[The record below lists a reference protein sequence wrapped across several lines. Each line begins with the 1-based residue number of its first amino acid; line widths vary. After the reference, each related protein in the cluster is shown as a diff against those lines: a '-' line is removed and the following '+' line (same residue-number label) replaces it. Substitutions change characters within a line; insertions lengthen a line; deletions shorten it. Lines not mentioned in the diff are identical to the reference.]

1 MKNTR
6 RKSLSRGVRLVL
18 WGGLLLLTVAAQ
30 AQDARLTAALADG
43 VRAFEAGQ
51 HAQAVAHL
59 LPVFEADP
67 AFARPDVGAAAYW
80 LGSAYQSANEP
91 QNALAV
97 WERGW
102 SAAAAQGRVDLRLA
116 DALVRNVYQLRDT
129 ARHAVS
135 ATAYLA
141 LLEHLD
147 GPLPIETQ
155 ALRAR
160 HLAPLALILPDDVRR
175 ETGLTQDAGAGQKDL
190 PAGAG
195 ARLTAW
201 WRSMDTLPATP
212 VNERVIEHLERVA
225 YAGEHFADAA
235 AASGL
240 DDRGRVYIRLG
251 PPSHTTPVQIN
262 QFRTASEGLSDPLG
276 PFYPQGA
283 LWVYR
288 HVDDS
293 AHYLFVKEA
302 GKPYRLGQPTDLVPV
317 SLRTKRT
324 SLRLLEAMEGIYRMM
339 ALYHPDGHY
348 GSYYEQ
354 IASYRGLLSDVAYG
368 RQDPDPP
375 GVVIYKVQPP
385 PPGATTQTL
394 LSHARSDDRRAVR
407 QRDAQVPPFYSN
419 LFDGL
424 ESLPVAVRW
433 ARFLDEDGTT
443 RTELYWGLQVRELH
457 PSNSLRRRLR
467 QEGHEPSGSYLLNL
481 TVAQQSADYRTRAV
495 HREHHLV
502 EAPPHEAE
510 AVIPAQAFVARG
522 DTGRYHLALQW
533 DAFWA
538 YGTPLGQGDLTG
550 VEPGPLIRLGSYR
563 VDTLTALRNDPA
575 RLEMSDLK
583 PLRISARAPL
593 PEDAPPYPN
602 AAVTPQTQLGLYFE
616 VYHLTFGP
624 DDQTHFTVAYEV
636 ARREQPGGLLEKAP
650 IRRTTAQTRYS
661 GDSRS
666 AHETILLGLDDL
678 EGTGQFEI
686 TVRVTDEI
694 TGQQTQRALSFDVRE

>member
-1 MKNTR
+1 M
-6 RKSLSRGVRLVL
+6 LPQGAGLVL
-18 WGGLLLLTVAAQ
+18 WGLLWLVVGPAQGQETPLAA
-30 AQDARLTAALADG
+30 TLAEG
-43 VRAFEAGQ
+43 VRAVETGQ
-51 HAQAVAHL
+51 YVQALAPLQAVFH
-59 LPVFEADP
+59 ADP
-67 AFARPDVGAAAYW
+67 AFATPEQGAAAYW
-80 LGSAYQSANEP
+80 LGTAYR
-91 QNALAV
+91 ALDYPDDAVAV
-97 WERGW
+97 WEAGW
-102 SAAAAQGRVDLRLA
+102 TALHRQGRYDLRLA
-116 DALVRNVYQLRDT
+116 DALTRSVF
-129 ARHAVS
+129 ARKDAARYDV
-135 ATAYLA
+135 AAAAYLA

-147 GPLPIETQ
+147 DDPPGDLR

-160 HLAPLALILPDDVRR
+160 HLALLALVLPDDVRR
-175 ETGLTQDAGAGQKDL
+175 EIGWIGDEDAAPAAGAGR
-190 PAGAG
+190 
-195 ARLTAW
+195 RLAAW
-201 WRSMDTLPATP
+201 WRSMDPLPATP
-212 VNERVIEHLERVA
+212 QNERLQEHLERVA
-225 YAGEHFADAA
+225 YASEHFADDRAA
-235 AASGL
+235 PGF
-240 DDRGRVYIRLG
+240 DERGQVYIRLG
-251 PPSHTTPVQIN
+251 PPSHVTAVHVN
-262 QFRTASEGLSDPLG
+262 QFMPERATLSDHLDA
-276 PFYPQGA
+276 FYPEGTF
-283 LWVYR
+283 WVYR
-288 HVDDS
+288 HVDDA
-293 AHYLFVKEA
+293 AHYLFVREA
-302 GKPYRLGQPTDLVPV
+302 GKPYRLGQPIDLAPV
-317 SLRTKRT
+317 ALRTRRT
-324 SLRLLEAMEGIYRMM
+324 SLQLLRAMEGIYRMM
-339 ALYHPDGHY
+339 ALYHPKGHF

-354 IASYRGLLSDVAYG
+354 IASYTGLLDDLAYV
-368 RQDPDPP
+368 RADPDPP
-375 GVVIYKVQPP
+375 GLVILKVPPP
-385 PPGATTQTL
+385 PPGATTHTL
-394 LSHARSDDRRAVR
+394 LAHARADDRRAAR
-407 QRDAQVPPFYSN
+407 QRDAQVPPSYSN
-419 LFDGL
+419 LFD
-424 ESLPVAVRW
+424 ETETLPVALRW

-583 PLRISARAPL
+583 PLRVSARAPL

-616 VYHLTFGP
+616 AYHLTFGP
-624 DDQTHFTVAYEV
+624 DDQTHFTVAYEI

-650 IRRTTAQTRYS
+650 LRRTTAQTRHS

-678 EGTGQFEI
+678 KGTGQFEI